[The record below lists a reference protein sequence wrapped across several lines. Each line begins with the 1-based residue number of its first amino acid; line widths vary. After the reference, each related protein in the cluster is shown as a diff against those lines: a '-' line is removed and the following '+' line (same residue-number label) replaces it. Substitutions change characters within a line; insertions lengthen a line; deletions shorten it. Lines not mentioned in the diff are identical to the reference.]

1 MSTHSSSRRAPSW
14 GPCNK
19 GDQDDGVAQPE
30 CGGGGE
36 RNIARREDS
45 GWRQARAKGEFE
57 RGAPGMLFNGGG
69 GRIWI
74 GCGGK
79 ELGKLGFFTSKGKL
93 ELYSNLSD
101 LDRDFKGILEGDR
114 GGK

>member
-1 MSTHSSSRRAPSW
+1 
-14 GPCNK
+14 
-19 GDQDDGVAQPE
+19 
-30 CGGGGE
+30 
-36 RNIARREDS
+36 
-45 GWRQARAKGEFE
+45 
-57 RGAPGMLFNGGG
+57 MLFNGGG

-101 LDRDFKGILEGDR
+101 LDQDFKGILEGDR